1 MLVVKLRFCFSKCFL
16 FHPHCWKLLLL
27 DWKMKV
33 ICSLTLKMS
42 FHCLLASIVAIEK
55 TAVNGV
61 VLFLQ
66 GSVFPFWL
74 LSSFYVVVLQLDY
87 STFRRGVFFILP
99 ALGLVGILE
108 SEDWCLSLILE
119 KFQSNSIKSWL
130 FLIICSPS
138 ETSIKLLLD
147 GPHHSTL
154 HLP

>member
-1 MLVVKLRFCFSKCFL
+1 MFFISPTLLIVTSAGLEDEGYLFSHFKNVL
-16 FHPHCWKLLLL
+16 PL
-27 DWKMKV
+27 
-33 ICSLTLKMS
+33 SYTP

-61 VLFLQ
+61 VLFLG

-74 LSSFYVVVLQLDY
+74 LSSFCVVVLQLDY
-87 STFRRGVFFILP
+87 SMFRRGVFFILP